1 LSETTITGSI
11 IQAFCNQVMKLIV
24 GIGGHC
30 PEHSAAS
37 NKQFIVVFQS
47 IIRGDFL
54 GHRLSAASRV
64 LSLAFTIIAF
74 LEDGQLC
81 LKSAK
86 HSWIGSVPP
95 AVVGGYVVDAL
106 DFLMFCEADPLP
118 TRYRRWY

>member
-1 LSETTITGSI
+1 
-11 IQAFCNQVMKLIV
+11 MKLIV

-47 IIRGDFL
+47 ITKGDFL

-74 LEDGQLC
+74 LEDGLRRECDEVVLNQRDDGKMSTFC
-81 LKSAK
+81 NRTK
-86 HSWIGSVPP
+86 HDFYGCQSGKYWFISFRKIRL
-95 AVVGGYVVDAL
+95 DA
-106 DFLMFCEADPLP
+106 FNW
-118 TRYRRWY
+118 T